1 MQHNLIYILFHD
13 KNILL
18 KMRQWNF
25 FLTFLVKSN
34 FDKYIRRIIENLWF
48 LNTQAHKMDLY
59 WNYNETQSAMTLSIK
74 QMPKF
79 ESLLLKLHVASVWV
93 KESRDDVYQLTV
105 YLCLLAGKRHVPHIK
120 TLQNMNINI
129 CPFTRSAKCLT

>member
-1 MQHNLIYILFHD
+1 MQHNLIDFIS
-13 KNILL
+13 
-18 KMRQWNF
+18 RQKHLVEDEAVKFF

-59 WNYNETQSAMTLSIK
+59 WNYNETQSAMTLSIN

-105 YLCLLAGKRHVPHIK
+105 YLC
-120 TLQNMNINI
+120 
-129 CPFTRSAKCLT
+129 

>member
-1 MQHNLIYILFHD
+1 MAKFIFVTMLAWLNIMQHNLIYFIS
-13 KNILL
+13 
-18 KMRQWNF
+18 RQKHLVEDEAVNF

-34 FDKYIRRIIENLWF
+34 FDKYIRRMIENLWF

-105 YLCLLAGKRHVPHIK
+105 YLCLLAG
-120 TLQNMNINI
+120 
-129 CPFTRSAKCLT
+129 